1 MSLRVM
7 RIVIQKVEIP
17 GSWLMMLIKEDIL
30 YMNLYIYIYI
40 MIVLLIVLIVFVFFQ
55 VLSMNLCCVIC
66 LGDKQ

>member
-30 YMNLYIYIYI
+30 YMNLYYIYIYHDC
-40 MIVLLIVLIVFVFFQ
+40 FVDCFNCFCFFSKFY
-55 VLSMNLCCVIC
+55 L
-66 LGDKQ
+66 

>member
-30 YMNLYIYIYI
+30 YMNLYYIYIYI
-40 MIVLLIVLIVFVFFQ
+40 MIVLLIVLIVFVFFPSFIYE
-55 VLSMNLCCVIC
+55 SMLCHMSW
-66 LGDKQ
+66 G